1 MFHPTLSNW
10 GRIVYAPV
18 IKFCEWL
25 GERHPV
31 TLVKIRY
38 FQRFKK
44 WPDLKNPKDLNEKIL
59 YLKLFTDTSEWTR
72 LADKYRVREH
82 VKQRGLEE
90 CLIDLIGVW
99 DNVKDIDF
107 DVLPNAFIFK
117 ANNGDGKGSNL
128 IVTDKSKL
136 DCETVRRTLDGWLH
150 KKHIGALSAEP
161 QYKGIEPRVIAE
173 ALLPIEEGQKSLVDY
188 KIWCFNGKA
197 YYIWTTANRD
207 NDSTEVM
214 TYDREWTPMPEVCVF
229 DNRYREGKLMPK
241 PKNLDDM
248 LQVAEKLTEGFPCVR
263 LDLYNVSGHIYFGE
277 MTFTSFSGMMNFY
290 TPEFLAKCGDLVD
303 LSTVKKL
310 K

>member
-31 TLVKIRY
+31 MLVKIRY

-44 WPDLKNPKDLNEKIL
+44 WPDLENPKDLNEKIL

-72 LADKYRVREH
+72 LADKYRVREY
-82 VKQRGLEE
+82 VKQRGQEE

-136 DCETVRRTLDGWLH
+136 DCDTVRKTLDGWLH

-173 ALLPIEEGQKSLVDY
+173 ALLPIEEGQKSLIDY

-214 TYDREWTPMPEVCVF
+214 TYDREWTPMPEACVF

-241 PKNLDDM
+241 PENLDDM

-263 LDLYNVSGHIYFGE
+263 LDLYNVKGHIYFGE

-290 TPEFLAKCGDLVD
+290 TPEFLAKCGGLVN
-303 LSTVKKL
+303 LSSVKKVR
-310 K
+310 